1 MASLRVNSSV
11 PLGKFDK
18 IGTIQRRSAVSVMMQ
33 RKPIG
38 VVSSSLSLS
47 NPRRP
52 SKRVAKNDD
61 QQKEKAISSRNID
74 EWMKAS
80 MVDIV
85 KNLKQAP
92 LLVHVYANHEDDGG
106 GQERLRTPPRMIKT
120 ERAMSERW
128 PMMKSEWE
136 SGRTRTPDGLIFVQ
150 ELRDELED
158 INQDSYLNE
167 NVCANPGDLAEDSE
181 EVLTKSWGVLVQG
194 KGIEFGP
201 ACYLLKT
208 SRVRAAR
215 GMDLFCTHFC
225 LVRVKNFRESA
236 MKQFRSC
243 WL

>member
-1 MASLRVNSSV
+1 MASSLRVNPSV
-11 PLGKFDK
+11 PLGKLYK
-18 IGTIQRRSAVSVMMQ
+18 IGRIQRKSTVSMMQ

-47 NPRRP
+47 NPRP
-52 SKRVAKNDD
+52 SKRVVKNDD
-61 QQKEKAISSRNID
+61 PKKEKSRNFD
-74 EWMKAS
+74 EWMNVS
-80 MVDIV
+80 MAEIV

-92 LLVHVYANHEDDGG
+92 LLVHVYANEDDDR
-106 GQERLRTPPRMIKT
+106 RLGRPPRIKT
-120 ERAMSERW
+120 ERAMLERW
-128 PMMKSEWE
+128 AMMKSEWE
-136 SGRTRTPDGLIFVQ
+136 SGKTTTPDGLIFVQ
-150 ELRDELED
+150 ELREELQD
-158 INQDSYLNE
+158 INQDS
-167 NVCANPGDLAEDSE
+167 E
-181 EVLTKSWGVLVQG
+181 EEELTKSWGVIVQG

-208 SRVRAAR
+208 SRVRAGR